1 MATEERSKSIFDM
14 NQPSLEWLVDTVPKI
29 TAVKEFQKKNKRVIR
44 FSLYN
49 DADLYN
55 YGVLLNHEL
64 NKSIL
69 KD

>member
-14 NQPSLEWLVDTVPKI
+14 NQPSREGVVDTVPKI